1 MTLMKNMGGGGVMV
15 NQPSPGSAFHRA
27 AESPNYPLH
36 VQLLTNSPFSI
47 PFVLIFMHRIGGVE
61 VPIHPQRSDAR
72 TTILRSIPFPFI
84 LFRSHCQKHADC
96 GFTSHRPTPALS
108 GPPVTSHGSPVISLS
123 PGSSLPDRLP
133 VPRTCILRT
142 IGANRSLQQ
151 TAYGSPF
158 LLSFAWEGVMGKFS
172 RSWELVKQS
181 FAILRSDKQL
191 MLFPVLS
198 AIACLLVTAIIA
210 TGGAVLMVPA
220 MTSAAAAGERF
231 NPNQSPVFLLGMFS
245 LYVANYFVI
254 VFFNVALVGVANSR
268 LMGGTWTFRDGIEL
282 AWARKGTIFQWAL
295 VAATVGVILRTL
307 EERMGLIG
315 RIIMRIIGVAWA
327 LACYFVVPVL
337 AFEDLTPIAAV
348 KRSSKLFRDTWG
360 EKVIGG
366 FSFGL
371 VSFVLMLPGFGLW
384 FVAIVLGGI
393 KGLVLGFALL
403 VLYLLMLSV
412 MMSAVQGIFNAA
424 LYRYACFKQVP
435 PAFDAELV
443 TSAWAPKS

>member
-1 MTLMKNMGGGGVMV
+1 
-15 NQPSPGSAFHRA
+15 
-27 AESPNYPLH
+27 
-36 VQLLTNSPFSI
+36 
-47 PFVLIFMHRIGGVE
+47 
-61 VPIHPQRSDAR
+61 
-72 TTILRSIPFPFI
+72 
-84 LFRSHCQKHADC
+84 
-96 GFTSHRPTPALS
+96 
-108 GPPVTSHGSPVISLS
+108 
-123 PGSSLPDRLP
+123 
-133 VPRTCILRT
+133 
-142 IGANRSLQQ
+142 
-151 TAYGSPF
+151 
-158 LLSFAWEGVMGKFS
+158 MGKFS
-172 RSWELVKQS
+172 RSWQLVKQS

-191 MLFPVLS
+191 MLFPVFS
-198 AIACLLVTAIIA
+198 AVSCFIVTAVIA
-210 TGGAVLMVPA
+210 TGGAFLLLPA
-220 MTSAAAAGERF
+220 RAAALAAGEPF
-231 NPNQSPVFLLGMFS
+231 HPNQSPAFLIGMFT

-282 AWARKGTIFQWAL
+282 AWARKGTILQWAL

-348 KRSSKLFRDTWG
+348 RRSSKLFRDTWG

-384 FVAIVLGGI
+384 FVAMVLGGI
-393 KGLVLGFALL
+393 KGLVLGLVIMFAYFLL
-403 VLYLLMLSV
+403 LSV
-412 MMSAVQGIFNAA
+412 FMSAVGGIFNAA

-435 PAFDAELV
+435 PAFSHDLIA
-443 TSAWAPKS
+443 SAWAPKA

>member
-1 MTLMKNMGGGGVMV
+1 
-15 NQPSPGSAFHRA
+15 
-27 AESPNYPLH
+27 
-36 VQLLTNSPFSI
+36 
-47 PFVLIFMHRIGGVE
+47 
-61 VPIHPQRSDAR
+61 
-72 TTILRSIPFPFI
+72 
-84 LFRSHCQKHADC
+84 
-96 GFTSHRPTPALS
+96 
-108 GPPVTSHGSPVISLS
+108 
-123 PGSSLPDRLP
+123 
-133 VPRTCILRT
+133 
-142 IGANRSLQQ
+142 
-151 TAYGSPF
+151 
-158 LLSFAWEGVMGKFS
+158 MGKFS

-198 AIACLLVTAIIA
+198 AISCLIVTALIA
-210 TGGAVLMVPA
+210 TGGTLLMMPGIA
-220 MTSAAAAGERF
+220 SAAANGEQF
-231 NPNQSPVFLLGMFS
+231 HPNQSPLFLIGVFT

-282 AWARKGTIFQWAL
+282 AWARKGTILQWAL
-295 VAATVGVILRTL
+295 VAATVGMILRTL

-315 RIIMRIIGVAWA
+315 RIIMRIIGIAWA

-366 FSFGL
+366 FSFSL
-371 VSFVLMLPGFGLW
+371 VSMVLMLPGIGL
-384 FVAIVLGGI
+384 FLVAVFLGGL
-393 KGLVLGFALL
+393 KGLMVGVALMI
-403 VLYLLMLSV
+403 LYFLMLSV

-435 PAFDAELV
+435 PAFDANLV
-443 TSAWAPKS
+443 TSAWTPKT